1 MWSQSS
7 LMLGEKIMMLCA
19 IYVKAMI
26 LFLLVVT
33 TLQIQLMAQAFAT
46 GSYDICSHSSTSLY
60 SKKPRPIDPSGWP
73 EKFPAKEHCSK
84 CGLCETTFVSHV
96 TDACAFLGDGMARNI
111 DGMEATI
118 HGRRRKHD
126 FVWSDI
132 STKDNSAEEGRFGV
146 MTRPMQL
153 AKGKNVEGAQWTGVV
168 TGIAVS
174 MLECGMVDA
183 VVCIASNDS
192 EEDNWSNPQP
202 ILARTVEDVLRGRGV
217 KPALAPS
224 LAVLDEI
231 KESTDIRKLL
241 FCGVGCA
248 VQAFRAIQN
257 ELQLEEVFVLGTN
270 CADNSPTPEAAKKF
284 LSKSF
289 KGALEGKRVR
299 GYEFMQD
306 FKVHVKYDDGNEQTQ
321 PSYERLPYFSLQGDV
336 AEFAIAK
343 SCLACFDYTNALA
356 DVVVGYMGAPLES
369 SMDASF
375 QTITVRNKKGEVM
388 LNCALESNRLQ
399 LGQDASGSGSHEKF
413 ASTTVLSDNIVQKMA
428 GGEMKSEGM
437 PRLQGNVMAEI
448 MKTFGPKGVNFARYS
463 LDYHILR
470 NYLHVLSVWGEH
482 GVKTMIPQYSLEIAK
497 KYLSTDDRALRDL
510 AEKIKTKP

>member
-1 MWSQSS
+1 MVDCILFGKMGVYSVVLATTLGSVQAFAPPDVLTASSQSS
-7 LMLGEKIMMLCA
+7 IHL
-19 IYVKAMI
+19 
-26 LFLLVVT
+26 
-33 TLQIQLMAQAFAT
+33 
-46 GSYDICSHSSTSLY
+46 HST
-60 SKKPRPIDPSGWP
+60 KPQPIKPSGWP

-111 DGMEATI
+111 DGLEKAV
-118 HGRRRKHD
+118 HGRRRNTQD
-126 FVWSDI
+126 LVWSDI
-132 STKDNSAEEGRFGV
+132 SRTDDGIAEEGRFGV

-174 MLECGMVDA
+174 MLESGMVDA
-183 VVCIASNDS
+183 VVCIASND
-192 EEDNWSNPQP
+192 DDGIDNNWSNPQP
-202 ILARTVEDVLRGRGV
+202 ILARTVDDVLKGRGV

-224 LAVLDEI
+224 LAVLDELKDSKDI
-231 KESTDIRKLL
+231 KKLL

-248 VQAFRAIQN
+248 VQAFRAIQH
-257 ELQLEEVFVLGTN
+257 ELQLDEVYVLGTN

-284 LSKSF
+284 LSRSF
-289 KGALEGKRVR
+289 KDKLDGKRVR

-306 FKVHVKYDDGNEQTQ
+306 FKVHVKYDDGTDQSQ

-356 DVVVGYMGAPLES
+356 DVVVGYMGAPLDS

-375 QTITVRNKKGEVM
+375 QTITVRNKKGERM
-388 LNCALESNRLQ
+388 LKCAVESDRLQ
-399 LGQDASGSGSHEKF
+399 LGPGATGSGSHEKF
-413 ASTTVLSDNIVQKMA
+413 ASTTVSSDNIVQKMA

-437 PRLQGNVMAEI
+437 PRLLGEVMATV
-448 MKTFGPKGVNFARYS
+448 MTAAGPKGVNFARYS

-470 NYLHVLSVWGEH
+470 NYLHVLDVWGDI
-482 GVKTMIPQYSLEIAK
+482 GANNMIPAYSLEIVK
-497 KYLSTDDRALRDL
+497 KYLDTDESFRAL
-510 AEKIKTKP
+510 AEKIKSKR